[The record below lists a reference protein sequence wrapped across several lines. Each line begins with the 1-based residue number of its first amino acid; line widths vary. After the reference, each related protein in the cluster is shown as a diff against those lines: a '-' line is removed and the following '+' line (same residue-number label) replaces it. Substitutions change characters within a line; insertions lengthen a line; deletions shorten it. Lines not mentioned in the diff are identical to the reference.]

1 MGYFTYILILTF
13 MTCCYSIEPRMSS
26 TRLKSEEI
34 YRERISSDSLFTART
49 HNPVTSIS
57 NTTNN
62 PPQVESI
69 EDISSIRQDDVF
81 ENEDLFGPPPLPKA
95 DSKLPKS
102 KIPSLF
108 DDSDSGDE
116 LFSTTSSGSRSQRS
130 SDLLT
135 TSHYSDK
142 IKSTQRRGLFD
153 EEINIFDNKDSP
165 DVDIFGIIAKPVAKE
180 ESNASNKKFLD
191 IPDDDLFT
199 NSIRDA
205 ITKNNGLEKNQNV
218 AKSKEI
224 SLFDNDVED
233 SDLFS
238 TKSIKTE
245 IINKSAIFN
254 DDYENDLFSMKKS
267 INKKKENDKE
277 SPEIAASGIDIV
289 DQKVRKSE
297 NKSSDILSSN
307 GLFSTTIGSH
317 GLIFEDDDYDDLF
330 NTKNVITEK
339 TKQDEH
345 ETLEIKKNIKE
356 DSAKDIKVSNNSD
369 IFVKPEE
376 SNVSVIISKDIKKDT
391 HSISNSEECEP
402 VQNIENELKM
412 SPPKSL
418 DIHTTA
424 TSSSPDKNNQTKRMV
439 SGKIKNLMG
448 KMGDLK
454 MISPMDTP
462 PVWRKSKEKTDE
474 EDNSGDRDSDD
485 GGCVSTQSHNSPL
498 SASGN
503 IYVYTYIFNFFIFCI

>member
-1 MGYFTYILILTF
+1 
-13 MTCCYSIEPRMSS
+13 MSS

-34 YRERISSDSLFTART
+34 YRERITSDSLFTART

-62 PPQVESI
+62 PQVESI

-135 TSHYSDK
+135 TSQYSDK

-165 DVDIFGIIAKPVAKE
+165 DVDIFGIIAKPKE
-180 ESNASNKKFLD
+180 ENNASNKKFLS
-191 IPDDDLFT
+191 IPDDDLFA
-199 NSIRDA
+199 NSIRDT

-224 SLFDNDVED
+224 SLFDNDIED

-238 TKSIKTE
+238 TKSVKSIKSE
-245 IINKSAIFN
+245 IINKSDIFN
-254 DDYENDLFSMKKS
+254 DDYEDDLFSIKKP
-267 INKKKENDKE
+267 IDKKKENDKE
-277 SPEIAASGIDIV
+277 PPEMATSGIDIV
-289 DQKVRKSE
+289 DQKVGKSD

-330 NTKNVITEK
+330 STKNVITEK
-339 TKQDEH
+339 TKEDEH
-345 ETLEIKKNIKE
+345 KTLEITKNIKE
-356 DSAKDIKVSNNSD
+356 DSAKDVKVSNNFD
-369 IFVKPEE
+369 ISVKPEEE
-376 SNVSVIISKDIKKDT
+376 SNVSVIMPKDIEKDL
-391 HSISNSEECEP
+391 HSISNSQEDEP

-418 DIHTTA
+418 DIQTTA
-424 TSSSPDKNNQTKRMV
+424 ASSSPDKNNQTKRIV

-462 PVWRKSKEKTDE
+462 PVWRKSKDKTDE
-474 EDNSGDRDSDD
+474 EDNAGDRDSDD
-485 GGCVSTQSHNSPL
+485 GGCVSTQGHNSPL

-503 IYVYTYIFNFFIFCI
+503 IYILFIYIFNFFIFCI

>member
-1 MGYFTYILILTF
+1 
-13 MTCCYSIEPRMSS
+13 MSS

-34 YRERISSDSLFTART
+34 YRERITSDSLFTART

-62 PPQVESI
+62 PQVESI

-135 TSHYSDK
+135 TSQYSDK

-165 DVDIFGIIAKPVAKE
+165 DVDIFGIIAKPKE
-180 ESNASNKKFLD
+180 ENNASNKKFLD

-199 NSIRDA
+199 NNIRDT
-205 ITKNNGLEKNQNV
+205 IMKSNGLEKSQNI

-224 SLFDNDVED
+224 SLFDNDIED

-238 TKSIKTE
+238 TKSVKSIKSE
-245 IINKSAIFN
+245 IINKSDIFN
-254 DDYENDLFSMKKS
+254 DDYEDDLFSIKKP
-267 INKKKENDKE
+267 IDKKKENDKK
-277 SPEIAASGIDIV
+277 SPEMPTSGIDIV
-289 DQKVRKSE
+289 DQKVEKSE
-297 NKSSDILSSN
+297 NKNSDILSSN

-330 NTKNVITEK
+330 STKNIKTER
-339 TKQDEH
+339 TKEDEH
-345 ETLEIKKNIKE
+345 KTLEITKSIKE
-356 DSAKDIKVSNNSD
+356 DSVKDVKISNNSD
-369 IFVKPEE
+369 IFVKSEE
-376 SNVSVIISKDIKKDT
+376 SNVSVIMPKDIKKDL
-391 HSISNSEECEP
+391 HSISNSQES

-424 TSSSPDKNNQTKRMV
+424 ISSSPDKNSQTKRIV

-474 EDNSGDRDSDD
+474 EDNAGDRDSDD
-485 GGCVSTQSHNSPL
+485 GGCVSTQGHNSPL

-503 IYVYTYIFNFFIFCI
+503 IYVLFIYI